1 MIPYGRQSIDEDDIQ
16 AVAEVLRGDW
26 LTQGPAVERFE
37 QELADKV
44 EARHAVSFAN
54 GTAALHGAT
63 YAAGLGP
70 GDLLVTSSLS
80 FAASANCGRYVGT
93 DVEFIDIDP
102 KTLNLDPS
110 SVP

>member
-44 EARHAVSFAN
+44 EVQVNHSTIKGASGGSGRSNAGRTCAGSGGRVD
-54 GTAALHGAT
+54 AL
-63 YAAGLGP
+63 
-70 GDLLVTSSLS
+70 
-80 FAASANCGRYVGT
+80 RW
-93 DVEFIDIDP
+93 
-102 KTLNLDPS
+102 
-110 SVP
+110 